1 MLSSVASDAG
11 YLILIPLGA
20 AAFMSVG
27 RHPLAGMAAA
37 FAGVGA
43 IFGVN
48 LLITPIDSMI
58 TEITNEAIGST
69 GEPIQITANYYFS
82 VVSSIVLA
90 LVAAVVTS
98 RIVEP
103 RLGPYDP
110 ALRSEAV
117 GEEPAVDHDAEARG
131 LRFALYGLLA
141 SVAVVLLMTLP
152 PGAPLRDPE
161 TGAIIGATPFMDS
174 LIFVIALI
182 FLICGICFG
191 KGAGTIKNGD
201 DVVGAIAKTYAG
213 LGGLLLMFLMIAQF
227 IAFFN
232 YTQLPRVAAVEMAHV
247 LEKVDISGSVAAR
260 AVHHRD
266 RAARLHPPR
275 RRAEVG
281 DLRPRVH
288 PHLQPARRSPRRR
301 CRPPTSSATDRSTC

>member
-98 RIVEP
+98 RIVET

-110 ALRSEAV
+110 SLRTEAV
-117 GEEPAVDHDAEARG
+117 GEEPVVDHDAEARG
-131 LRFALYGLLA
+131 LRFALYGLLG

-152 PGAPLRDPE
+152 PGAPLRDAE
-161 TGAIIGATPFMDS
+161 T
-174 LIFVIALI
+174 
-182 FLICGICFG
+182 
-191 KGAGTIKNGD
+191 AGRSS
-201 DVVGAIAKTYAG
+201 A
-213 LGGLLLMFLMIAQF
+213 
-227 IAFFN
+227 
-232 YTQLPRVAAVEMAHV
+232 
-247 LEKVDISGSVAAR
+247 
-260 AVHHRD
+260 
-266 RAARLHPPR
+266 PR
-275 RRAEVG
+275 RSWTR
-281 DLRPRVH
+281 
-288 PHLQPARRSPRRR
+288 
-301 CRPPTSSATDRSTC
+301 